1 MTTAEAQKEAKKRR
15 ESETDTHSREF
26 WNVVIRT
33 LGSWQRYSDEIYKRA
48 YDRGKRAGYDEGW
61 QRGNQH
67 EREKVKRWEQ

>member
-1 MTTAEAQKEAKKRR
+1 MTTAEARKEAKMRR
-15 ESETDTHSREF
+15 DSETDTYSREF

-48 YDRGKRAGYDEGW
+48 YDRGKQDGYDEGW

-67 EREKVKRWEQ
+67 KAERKR

>member
-1 MTTAEAQKEAKKRR
+1 MTTAEAQKEAKRRR
-15 ESETDTHSREF
+15 ETEKEPHSREF

-48 YDRGKRAGYDEGW
+48 YDRGKQDGYDEGW